1 MKWTLIAMAAIV
13 AALVITAALR
23 GDGLVAQGFRTAGTT
38 GVRFLPVLAV
48 AFVIMGF
55 VDVLLPRAVVET
67 WLSDAAGW
75 RGLGIAWLAGVL
87 TPAGSI
93 IGLPLAAALLK
104 AGVGAGVLVTYLTSM
119 ATLSLIRVPLE
130 IGFYGW
136 RLMLLRLVTS
146 LVLPFVAGALARLV
160 APWVMGSS
168 HPSG

>member
-1 MKWTLIAMAAIV
+1 MKWSIIAMLAVLVGLIGFAAWK
-13 AALVITAALR
+13 
-23 GDGLVAQGFRTAGTT
+23 GEGLVEQGFRTAGTT
-38 GVRFLPVLAV
+38 GLKFVPILLV

-55 VDVLLPRAVVET
+55 VDALLPQAVVEK

-75 RGLGIAWLAGVL
+75 RGIGVAWLAGVL

-119 ATLSLIRVPLE
+119 ATLSIIRVPLE

-136 RLMLLRLVTS
+136 RLMALRVVVS
-146 LVLPFVAGALARLV
+146 LVLPLVAGGLARLC
-160 APWVMGSS
+160 APWIMGGSA
-168 HPSG
+168 GA

>member
-1 MKWTLIAMAAIV
+1 MKWSIISMLVLVAGLIGFA
-13 AALVITAALR
+13 
-23 GDGLVAQGFRTAGTT
+23 GYKGGGLVEQGFRTAGSTSLKF
-38 GVRFLPVLAV
+38 VPILLV

-55 VDVLLPRAVVET
+55 VDALLPQEVVEK

-75 RGLGIAWLAGVL
+75 RGIGVAWLAGVL

-119 ATLSLIRVPLE
+119 ATLSLIRIPLE

-136 RLMLLRLVTS
+136 RLMALRVAVS
-146 LVLPFVAGALARLV
+146 LVLPFVAGGLARWMG
-160 APWVMGSS
+160 PWIMGG
-168 HPSG
+168 PST

>member
-1 MKWTLIAMAAIV
+1 MKWTIIAMAVVLAGLIGF
-13 AALVITAALR
+13 AASK
-23 GDGLVAQGFRTAGTT
+23 GEGLVEQGFRAAGIT
-38 GVRFLPVLAV
+38 GLKFLPILAV
-48 AFVIMGF
+48 AFIIMGF
-55 VDVLLPRAVVET
+55 VDVLLPSEVVER

-75 RGLGIAWLAGVL
+75 RGIGVAWLAGVL

-136 RLMLLRLVTS
+136 RLMILRVIVS
-146 LVLPFVAGALARLV
+146 LVLPLVAGGLARLC
-160 APWVMGSS
+160 APWIMG
-168 HPSG
+168 GGAGGG

>member
-1 MKWTLIAMAAIV
+1 MKWSIIAMAVVLVGLIGL
-13 AALVITAALR
+13 AAYK
-23 GDGLVAQGFRTAGTT
+23 GDGLVEQGFRTAGVTSLK
-38 GVRFLPVLAV
+38 FMPILLV

-55 VDVLLPRAVVET
+55 VDVLLPSQVVER

-75 RGLGIAWLAGVL
+75 RGIGVAWLAGVL

-136 RLMLLRLVTS
+136 RLMALRVVVS
-146 LVLPFVAGALARLV
+146 LVLPLVAGAMARV
-160 APWVMGSS
+160 CAPWIMGT
-168 HPSG
+168 GGGG

>member
-1 MKWTLIAMAAIV
+1 MKWSLISMAVLVVALIAAA
-13 AALVITAALR
+13 AYK
-23 GDGLVAQGFRTAGTT
+23 GEGLVEQGLRTAGTT
-38 GVRFLPVLAV
+38 GLKFLPILAV

-55 VDVLLPRAVVET
+55 VDVLLPQAVVER

-75 RGLGIAWLAGVL
+75 RGIGVAWLAGVL

-130 IGFYGW
+130 VGFYGW
-136 RLMLLRLVTS
+136 RLMVLRVVVS
-146 LVLPFVAGALARLV
+146 LVLPLVAGGLARV
-160 APWVMGSS
+160 CAPWIMGGSS
-168 HPSG
+168 A

>member
-1 MKWTLIAMAAIV
+1 MKWSLISMAVLVVGLVGV
-13 AALVITAALR
+13 AAVK
-23 GDGLVAQGFRTAGTT
+23 GGGLVEQGFRTAGTT
-38 GVRFLPVLAV
+38 GLKFLPILAV

-55 VDVLLPRAVVET
+55 VDVLLPQAVVER

-75 RGLGIAWLAGVL
+75 RGIGVAWLAGVL

-130 IGFYGW
+130 VGFYGW
-136 RLMLLRLVTS
+136 RLMVLRMVVS
-146 LVLPFVAGALARLV
+146 LVLPLVAGGLARLC
-160 APWVMGSS
+160 APWIMGGA
-168 HPSG
+168 SGG